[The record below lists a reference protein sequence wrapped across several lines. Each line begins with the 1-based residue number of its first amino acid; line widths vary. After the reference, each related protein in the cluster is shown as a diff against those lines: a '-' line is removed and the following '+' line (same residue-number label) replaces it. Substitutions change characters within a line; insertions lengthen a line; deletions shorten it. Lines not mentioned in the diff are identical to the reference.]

1 MCCLHAPPVPC
12 HSKCCLICVKV
23 NNQYHHEQH
32 HNYCFLV
39 ADYEQE
45 HCLHVNEVD
54 QISLNDNNT
63 DDGGEV
69 EMEEINNAPPP
80 NMQHIEPSVS
90 VNPLDI
96 AASASSDED
105 SIPIWMRPKAKVNNR
120 NNHGHR
126 NRGQQNR
133 ARHNR
138 CELFN
143 YQNQTLVKTGAGNS
157 YELSFSCVCMLVT
170 LLSSSYSLYYYYL
183 QSDRELTT

>member
-1 MCCLHAPPVPC
+1 M
-12 HSKCCLICVKV
+12 S
-23 NNQYHHEQH
+23 NTN
-32 HNYCFLV
+32 HNYCFSV

-54 QISLNDNNT
+54 QISLENNT

-69 EMEEINNAPPP
+69 EIEEINNAPPP

-105 SIPIWMRPKAKVNNR
+105 SIPIWMRPKAKVSNR

-143 YQNQTLVKTGAGNS
+143 YQNQTLVKTGQETAMS
-157 YELSFSCVCMLVT
+157 SLSLVCVC
-170 LLSSSYSLYYYYL
+170 
-183 QSDRELTT
+183 